1 MKVLTAAQ
9 MQAVDRR
16 TIDEIGIPGVV
27 LMENAGRGVAE
38 EIMQRFSPTEAPPAV
53 SPRGASPR
61 ALILAGK
68 GNNGGDGYVIARH
81 LLNNGWDVQTLVL
94 AERDAIKGDAA
105 LNLTTLENCGSR
117 VDFVPDSEALATCLG
132 AIGEFTV
139 LVDAIFGTG
148 LAKPAQGFYL
158 QAIEW
163 LNQQPSPVVAVDISS
178 GVDASTGRV
187 LGTAV
192 NSALTVSFAFP
203 KVGQISY
210 PGAGLAGE
218 LVTVD
223 IGIPGQITGQVSTDC
238 LLIDAEEGRR
248 LLPVRSREGHK
259 GTFGHLLVV
268 AGSTGKGGAA
278 VMAAESGL
286 RGGAGLVTLAC
297 PQSIQPTLAS
307 QLTEVMTVP
316 LADSKGGISLLSY
329 DDLLA
334 LVEGKQALA
343 IGPGL
348 GLGEETSDMVRRLVQ
363 GSNLPMVIDADGL
376 IALCGHTHILD
387 RQLGRPIVLTPHPG
401 EMARLT
407 GFSVDEIQA
416 NRFVVARDFAV
427 HHRVVLV
434 LKGART
440 LTASPDGRV
449 HVNSSGHAGLASG
462 GMGDVLTGLIGSL
475 LAQGLAAMDA
485 ATLGVYLHGVAA
497 DRLLTTFGDAG
508 LLATDVMYELP
519 AARQALSKE
528 G

>member
-9 MQAVDRR
+9 MQAVDCR

-27 LMENAGRGVAE
+27 LMENAGRSVAE
-38 EIMQRFSPTEAPPAV
+38 EIIQRFSLTGTPLTV
-53 SPRGASPR
+53 SPR
-61 ALILAGK
+61 ALIFAGK

-81 LLNNGWDVQTLVL
+81 LLNQGWGVQTLVL
-94 AERDAIKGDAA
+94 AERDAIKDDAA
-105 LNLTTLENCGSR
+105 LNLTALENCGGL
-117 VDFVPDSEALATCLG
+117 VDFVSDSKTLATCLA

-148 LAKPAQGFYL
+148 LAKPAQGLYL

-163 LNQQPSPVVAVDISS
+163 LNQQLSPVIAVDISS

-192 NSALTVSFAFP
+192 NSTLTVSFAFP
-203 KVGQISY
+203 KVGQVSY
-210 PGAGLAGE
+210 PGAGLSGE

-223 IGIPGQITGQVSTDC
+223 IGIPEQIAGQTSTDC
-238 LLIDAEEGRR
+238 LLIDAAEARC
-248 LLPVRSREGHK
+248 LLPVRSRDGHK
-259 GTFGHLLVV
+259 GTFGHLLIV

-278 VMAAESGL
+278 VMVAESGL
-286 RGGAGLVTLAC
+286 RAGAGLVTLAC
-297 PQSIQPTLAS
+297 PQSIQPILAC

-316 LADSKGGISLLSY
+316 LADSKGEISLLSY
-329 DDLLA
+329 EDIKVLA
-334 LVEGKQALA
+334 KGKQALA

-348 GLGEETSDMVRRLVQ
+348 GLGEEMSDLVCRLTQ
-363 GSNLPMVIDADGL
+363 DSDLPMVIDADGL
-376 IALCGHTHILD
+376 TALCGHTD
-387 RQLGRPIVLTPHPG
+387 MLGFHTDRPIVLTPHPG

-407 GFSVDEIQA
+407 GLSVDEIQA

-427 HHRVVLV
+427 RHSVVLV

-440 LTASPDGRV
+440 LTASPDGHV

-462 GMGDVLTGLIGSL
+462 GMGDVLTGLIGSF

-485 ATLGVYLHGVAA
+485 ATLGVYLHGMAA
-497 DRLLTTFGDAG
+497 DRLLATFGDAG
-508 LLATDVMYELP
+508 LLATDIIYEIP
-519 AARQALSKE
+519 ATRQALSKE

>member
-9 MQAVDRR
+9 MQAVDRQ
-16 TIDEIGIPGVV
+16 TINEIGIPGVV

-38 EIMQRFSPTEAPPAV
+38 EIIQRFSPAH
-53 SPRGASPR
+53 SPS

-81 LLNNGWDVQTLVL
+81 LLNRGWNVQTLVL
-94 AERDAIKGDAA
+94 ADRDAIKGDAA
-105 LNLTTLENCGSR
+105 VNLTALENCGGK
-117 VDFVPDSEALATCLG
+117 VDFTPDSEALAACL
-132 AIGEFTV
+132 AATVEFTV

-148 LAKPAQGFYL
+148 LTKPAQGLYL
-158 QAIEW
+158 KAIEW

-178 GVDASTGRV
+178 GVDASTGQV
-187 LGTAV
+187 LGVAV
-192 NSALTVSFAFP
+192 SSALTVSFAFP
-203 KVGQISY
+203 KVGQVSY
-210 PGAGLAGE
+210 PGASLAGE
-218 LVTVD
+218 LLTVD
-223 IGIPGQITGQVSTDC
+223 IGIPEQISGQASTDC
-238 LLIDAEEGRR
+238 LLIDAAEARH
-248 LLPVRSREGHK
+248 LLPVRSRDGHK

-286 RGGAGLVTLAC
+286 RGGTGLVTLAC
-297 PQSIQPTLAS
+297 PQSVQPILAS

-316 LADSKGGISLLSY
+316 LADSKGEISLLSC
-329 DDLLA
+329 DDLLT

-348 GLGEETSDMVRRLVQ
+348 GLGEETSDMIRRLVQ
-363 GSNLPMVIDADGL
+363 DSDLPMVIDADGL
-376 IALCGHTHILD
+376 TALCGHTHLLD
-387 RQLGRPIVLTPHPG
+387 RQTDQPIVLTPHPG

-407 GFSVDEIQA
+407 GLPVEEIQA

-427 HHRVVLV
+427 RHRVVLV

-462 GMGDVLTGLIGSL
+462 GMGDVLTGLIGSF

-485 ATLGVYLHGVAA
+485 ATLGVYLHGLAA
-497 DRLLTTFGDAG
+497 DRLLATFGDAG

-528 G
+528 C